1 MFFFIYLSSMELG
14 IVNRII
20 DFFKEDDNVRK
31 LIRRVIVFFFVFID
45 SIEDVL
51 FWVLED
57 GGEID
62 LIDMFIY
69 YVIE

>member
-1 MFFFIYLSSMELG
+1 MFFLFYLSSMELG
-14 IVNRII
+14 IVE
-20 DFFKEDDNVRK
+20 FFKEDDNMRK

-62 LIDMFIY
+62 LIEMFIY

>member
-1 MFFFIYLSSMELG
+1 MFFLFYLSSMELG
-14 IVNRII
+14 IVE
-20 DFFKEDDNVRK
+20 FFKEDDNMRK

-57 GGEID
+57 VGEID
-62 LIDMFIY
+62 LIEMFIY